1 MIYLT
6 IALLLIQGDM
16 PAQIEL
22 STEDMVELGASR
34 ADLRQENLDSQSGDG
49 ENLPYVVQAWELIEN
64 HILPNQTNVSNYN
77 YNVINTN
84 ESIAIL
90 FGRKGDYDLGSY
102 VFSDAYVYCTKGK
115 LDSCFIYRFYN

>member
-6 IALLLIQGDM
+6 IALLLIQGDV

-49 ENLPYVVQAWELIEN
+49 ENLPYIVRAWELIEN
-64 HILPNQTNVSNYN
+64 HILPNQTNLSNYN

-90 FGRKGDYDLGSY
+90 FGLKGEYDLESF
-102 VFSDAYVYCTKGK
+102 VFSDTYVYCTKGE

>member
-49 ENLPYVVQAWELIEN
+49 ENLPYIVQAWELIEN
-64 HILPNQTNVSNYN
+64 HILPNQTNISNYN

-102 VFSDAYVYCTKGK
+102 VFSDAYVYCTKGE
-115 LDSCFIYRFYN
+115 LDTCFIYRFYN

>member
-16 PAQIEL
+16 PDQIEL

-64 HILPNQTNVSNYN
+64 HILPNQTTVSN
-77 YNVINTN
+77 
-84 ESIAIL
+84 
-90 FGRKGDYDLGSY
+90 
-102 VFSDAYVYCTKGK
+102 
-115 LDSCFIYRFYN
+115 